1 MFDIIIAIL
10 IGIAIGAVAVWLI
23 LRGNISRLKKTAVQY
38 DEKEIE
44 YQKQTQQ
51 RIQLEAK
58 ESMLQEKI
66 EELSRSLLQEKALND
81 QKEAEIRRQVQTAA
95 SLQSANES
103 LAEKLETQKE
113 EIKSIREQLYNEFQV
128 LSNKILEEKS
138 RKFVEVNEEKVG
150 AILNPLR
157 EKIQS
162 FEKKV
167 EDAYSVELR
176 EKASLREQLTQI
188 AKINHQMSEEAKNLT
203 KALKGDSKTQGN
215 WGEIQ
220 LEMLL
225 EKSGLTQDLHYKKQ
239 VTLRD
244 EEGRV
249 SRPDFVI
256 YLPEGK
262 NFIIDSKVSLTAYE
276 KFFNADDE
284 AQKAGF
290 LKNHIDSLTS
300 HINELS
306 AKNYQN
312 LYGVNPPDFVFL
324 FVPVE
329 PAFTLAVQNEP
340 SLFDKALNKNVVLV
354 VPSTLLATMRTV
366 SFIWKQEN
374 QRKNVLEI
382 AKESGAL
389 YDKFVGF
396 IEDLDKI
403 QKSIDDTGR
412 HCAAAKN
419 KLSES
424 SKKGDT
430 IVGRIERIKKLGAN
444 ATKSLPANLLD
455 ATEEEA

>member
-23 LRGNISRLKKTAVQY
+23 LRGNIVRLKDVSIQYSEKEAEYQLQMQQLSRLEA
-38 DEKEIE
+38 EKAMS
-44 YQKQTQQ
+44 
-51 RIQLEAK
+51 L
-58 ESMLQEKI
+58 EKI
-66 EELSRSLLQEKALND
+66 ETMSQSLLQEKTLNE

-430 IVGRIERIKKLGAN
+430 IIGRIERIKKLGAN

-455 ATEEEA
+455 ATEEGL

>member
-23 LRGNISRLKKTAVQY
+23 LRGNIVRLKDVSIQYSEKEAEYQLQMQQLSRLEA
-38 DEKEIE
+38 EKAMS
-44 YQKQTQQ
+44 
-51 RIQLEAK
+51 L
-58 ESMLQEKI
+58 EKI
-66 EELSRSLLQEKALND
+66 ETMSQSLLQEKTLNE

-239 VTLRD
+239 LTLRD
-244 EEGRV
+244 EDGRV